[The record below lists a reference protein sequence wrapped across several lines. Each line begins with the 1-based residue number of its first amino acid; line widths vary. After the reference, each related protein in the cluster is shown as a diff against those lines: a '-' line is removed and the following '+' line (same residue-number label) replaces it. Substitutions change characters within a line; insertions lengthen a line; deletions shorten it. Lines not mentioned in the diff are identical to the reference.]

1 MRYNFSIQQYLYLL
15 KKIMSLIKKTF
26 RIIPKLDIK
35 NGLLVKGINLE
46 GLRVLGLPSN
56 FSKKYYLDNAD
67 EIIYLDAVASNYGT
81 NSLNKFVTE
90 TAKNLFIPL
99 IVGGGIRSLAEIQRI
114 LESGADKI
122 CINSAAIENISII
135 KDASKKYGSSTIIS
149 IIETVKI
156 DNDYFIAKSNGR
168 DLSKIN
174 PIDWAKKLEDN
185 GAGEILLTSV
195 NNEGL
200 QKGFDLDLIAK
211 ISKKACIPVV
221 ANGGAGNF
229 NDIYKLAKNTNAD
242 GVAISSLFHY
252 STYKLFPMIKTT
264 IGNLEFLKS
273 KNSYKINKNIIKDL
287 KKFLIKKKI
296 NIRP

>member
-1 MRYNFSIQQYLYLL
+1 MN
-15 KKIMSLIKKTF
+15 LIKKTF

-99 IVGGGIRSLAEIQRI
+99 IVGGGIRTLAEIQRT

-135 KDASKKYGSSTIIS
+135 SDASKKYGCSTIIS
-149 IIETVKI
+149 IIEAVKI

-168 DLSKIN
+168 DLAKIN

-185 GAGEILLTSV
+185 GAGEILLTCV

-200 QKGFDLDLIAK
+200 QKGFDLDLISK
-211 ISKKACIPVV
+211 ISKRVNIPVI

-229 NDIYKLAKNTNAD
+229 NDIYELANNTNAD

-252 STYKLFPMIKTT
+252 STYRLFPMIKTT
-264 IGNLEFLKS
+264 IGNLDFLKS
-273 KNSYKINKNIIKDL
+273 KNSHKMNKNIIKDL

-296 NIRP
+296 NIRI

>member
-1 MRYNFSIQQYLYLL
+1 
-15 KKIMSLIKKTF
+15 MSLVRKTF

-46 GLRVLGLPSN
+46 GLRVLGLPGN
-56 FSKKYYLDNAD
+56 FSKKYYQDSAD
-67 EIIYLDAVASNYGT
+67 EIIYVDAVASNYGT
-81 NSLNKFVTE
+81 NNLNKFVTE

-99 IVGGGIRSLAEIQRI
+99 IVGGGIRTLTDIQKT

-122 CINSAAIENISII
+122 CLNSAAIEDISII
-135 KDASKKYGSSTIIS
+135 RDASRKYGCSTIVS
-149 IIETVKI
+149 LIETVKI
-156 DNDYFIAKSNGR
+156 DNTYFIAKSNGR
-168 DLSKIN
+168 DLVKIN
-174 PIDWAKKLEDN
+174 PIDWAKKLEEN

-200 QKGFDLDLIAK
+200 KKGFDLDLISK
-211 ISKKACIPVV
+211 ISKKVNIPVI

-229 NDIYKLAKNTNAD
+229 NDIYKLAKNTNVD

-252 STYKLFPMIKTT
+252 STYRLFPMVKTS

-273 KNSYKINKNIIKDL
+273 RNFHKMNKNIIKDL

-296 NIRP
+296 NIRT

>member
-1 MRYNFSIQQYLYLL
+1 
-15 KKIMSLIKKTF
+15 MSLVRKTF

-46 GLRVLGLPSN
+46 GLRVLGLPGN
-56 FSKKYYLDNAD
+56 FSKKYYQDNAD
-67 EIIYLDAVASNYGT
+67 EIIYVDAVASNYGT
-81 NSLNKFVTE
+81 NNLNKFVTE

-99 IVGGGIRSLAEIQRI
+99 IVGGGIRTLKDIQKT

-122 CINSAAIENISII
+122 CLNSAAIEDISII
-135 KDASKKYGSSTIIS
+135 RDASKKYGCSTIVS
-149 IIETVKI
+149 LIETVKI
-156 DNDYFIAKSNGR
+156 DNTYFIAKSNGR
-168 DLSKIN
+168 DLVKIK
-174 PIDWAKKLEDN
+174 PVDWAKKLEEN

-200 QKGFDLDLIAK
+200 QKGFDLDLISK
-211 ISKKACIPVV
+211 ISKKVKIPVI

-252 STYKLFPMIKTT
+252 STYRLFPMIKTS

-273 KNSYKINKNIIKDL
+273 KNLHKMNKNIIKDL

-296 NIRP
+296 NIRA